1 MGRLIVRGAPSTA
14 VEADIPLLDG
24 SVESP
29 RRSIGTSEPPT
40 VDLPSG
46 PGPASDIDEVAVC
59 VAAIEKTG
67 VALLKLATEAV
78 DGAEGGVW
86 LGEQVAV
93 ESVVSL
99 GEGVKVGERLV
110 LMGTLCEVKE
120 AVDDRCDREGDK
132 EATLDAGVCIFGRG
146 Q

>member
-24 SVESP
+24 CVESP

-59 VAAIEKTG
+59 VAAIEKAE

-78 DGAEGGVW
+78 DGTEGGVW
-86 LGEQVAV
+86 LDEQVAV

-99 GEGVKVGERLV
+99 GEGVKVGE
-110 LMGTLCEVKE
+110 
-120 AVDDRCDREGDK
+120 
-132 EATLDAGVCIFGRG
+132 
-146 Q
+146 